1 MSHTRYSKA
10 RAALPWALFA
20 VLLLAACALAAETA
34 PARKFVLH
42 FERIWPYYKVFY
54 NGMLNSLKVTLL
66 SLIVGAVCGTL
77 LALFRVSRLGPLGW
91 FAAAY
96 TSIFRGTPLMVQLFI
111 VYFAT
116 PQVFGYQIPAMNA
129 VVITFGLNS
138 AAYISE
144 VLRGGIQSI
153 DIGQREAAMALGV
166 PYRPMMFD
174 IVIPQALKTVLPA
187 LVNELIALLKET
199 SIVATIGMLDMMRA
213 AQTAMNATYL
223 AFEPLIIVACM
234 YYVLVMLLAMF
245 AKRLERRLRKSDRN

>member
-20 VLLLAACALAAETA
+20 VLLAAACAFAAETA

-66 SLIVGAVCGTL
+66 SLIVGAICGTL
-77 LALFRVSRLGPLGW
+77 LALFRVSRIAPLGW

-96 TSIFRGTPLMVQLFI
+96 TSVFRGTPLMVQLFI

-199 SIVATIGMLDMMRA
+199 SIDATIGMLDMMRA
-213 AQTAMNATYL
+213 AQK
-223 AFEPLIIVACM
+223 EPEKYRDLVVRIAGYSAYFIELGTDLQNDII
-234 YYVLVMLLAMF
+234 
-245 AKRLERRLRKSDRN
+245 SRNENRF

>member
-1 MSHTRYSKA
+1 MENKLPKKNSS
-10 RAALPWALFA
+10 ALLWA
-20 VLLLAACALAAETA
+20 VLTVLVCAVCACAAETA
-34 PARKFVLH
+34 PAREFELH
-42 FERIWPYYKVFY
+42 FDRIWPFYKLFY
-54 NGMLNSLKVTLL
+54 NGMLNSLKVTCL
-66 SLIVGAVCGTL
+66 SLFVGSCCGTL
-77 LALFRVSRLGPLGW
+77 LALLRVSRLGPLSW
-91 FAAAY
+91 FAAVY

-116 PQVFGYQIPAMNA
+116 PQVFNYQIPAINA

-187 LVNELIALLKET
+187 LVNELISLLKET

-223 AFEPLIIVACM
+223 AFEPFIVVAGM
-234 YYVLVMLLAMF
+234 YYVLVMLLTIF
-245 AKRLERRLRKSDRN
+245 ARKLERRLRKSDRD

>member
-20 VLLLAACALAAETA
+20 VLLLAACAFAAETA

-42 FERIWPYYKVFY
+42 FEHPVVKHFVVRPDA
-54 NGMLNSLKVTLL
+54 LKVTLL

-96 TSIFRGTPLMVQLFI
+96 TSVFRGTPLMVQLFI

>member
-1 MSHTRYSKA
+1 MTFFVNVFTTLEKYYSFFLQGVQNTLIIA
-10 RAALPWALFA
+10 FFTVLFGTMLGILMA
-20 VLLLAACALAAETA
+20 MAKLSSFKPLRWLATA
-34 PARKFVLH
+34 YIEF
-42 FERIWPYYKVFY
+42 
-54 NGMLNSLKVTLL
+54 
-66 SLIVGAVCGTL
+66 
-77 LALFRVSRLGPLGW
+77 
-91 FAAAY
+91 
-96 TSIFRGTPLMVQLFI
+96 FRGTPLMVQLFI

-245 AKRLERRLRKSDRN
+245 AKRLERRLRKSVRY